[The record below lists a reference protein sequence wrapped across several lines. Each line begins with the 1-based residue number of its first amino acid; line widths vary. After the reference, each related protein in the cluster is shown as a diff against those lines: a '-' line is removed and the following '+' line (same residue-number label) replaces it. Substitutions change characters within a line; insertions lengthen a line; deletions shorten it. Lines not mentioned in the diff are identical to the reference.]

1 MYCIVTHLSEFLHVE
16 LAIFDVG
23 VVLRD
28 DVSDHVSGKVD
39 VALLERFS
47 QFVDR
52 DVATAIA
59 VHLNPEKNIE
69 ISREQ
74 HTT

>member
-16 LAIFDVG
+16 FAIFDVR

-39 VALLERFS
+39 VALLERFP
-47 QFVDR
+47 QFVDG

-59 VHLNPEKNIE
+59 VHLKPEKK
-69 ISREQ
+69 
-74 HTT
+74 H